1 MKIFRSCGYQ
11 IKYTCRFDLSGAEI
25 DYLYIGI
32 LPLGCLDVSY

>member
-11 IKYTCRFDLSGAEI
+11 IFDLSGAEI